1 MTTLKKLISFQSIR
15 KQYLLLAV
23 ILVLVV
29 IIYTALTGLW
39 IESTSSSHFNRGE
52 QRIEVNTVTNQI
64 RRSIVAADNALD
76 LFLLSPNQFT
86 RNAFED
92 ELGQTRAQIDSISNS
107 DWAQQSVIKPVLTG
121 LISTLDELNTSAHQ
135 IMEIRQ
141 TADLMYPAMRMANG
155 DMLVANRMILSEVGQ
170 ALEIYNTI
178 PLRKFKR
185 HQLEVYKELIT
196 VRDRW
201 MRLIN
206 AYRLF
211 LINRMGSLYEAA
223 LQEQLSDVELLYFD
237 FEKGIERLSILDQ
250 KFQLDLEVSIAIDSI
265 QDLSPKWY
273 MGFQKVVAIN
283 NDDQWRADTPLVKN
297 IINPLFR
304 DLYDKLVKIDDALI
318 RRANDDLAKQSDA
331 AKTVSTSLWGMA
343 IFILILSIIS
353 FIVLEVNFIRP
364 IAKVASSLKA
374 EAKGHEV
381 SELPDVKAVE
391 IRDLTDAFIELRQQ
405 VHTRQLALEHI
416 AMHDSLTSLPN
427 RALLMDRLNQAI
439 VSTQRKKRSLALLM
453 LDLDRFKE
461 INDTLGHQTG
471 DALLQQV
478 GVRLRNVLR
487 DSDTVARLGGD
498 EFAVLLSNVN
508 ETNALRIAAAI
519 HEQLEK
525 VYDVYDHSLYVG
537 VSIGVAIFPQ
547 HGETAQSLLQHADVA
562 MYVAKRSNTSI
573 TLYDLEQDEHSLSQL
588 SVLSDLRTAIEK
600 DEFVLEYQPTV
611 TMSDG
616 SLHGAEAL
624 IRWNH
629 PKHGRIMPDHF
640 INAAEQTGLIKRIS
654 NWVMDTAIRDC
665 YRLHQK
671 GHKVNISLNLSVWDI
686 QDPNISLNITQ
697 KLEKWGLP
705 AKYITLE
712 ITERVMMAEP
722 ERARQVLN
730 NLAAMGL
737 HIVID
742 DFGTGFSS
750 LVYLK
755 QLPVS
760 MLKVD
765 KSFVIDMMQDES
777 DAAIVHSI
785 VELAHNL
792 GLQVVAEGVESD
804 QTWSWL
810 KTWNCDFAQGF
821 YISEPLSLDNYVK
834 YLDSYSNTKV
844 FQQS

>member
-1 MTTLKKLISFQSIR
+1 MTSLKKFISLPSIR

-23 ILVLVV
+23 LLVFVV
-29 IIYTALTGLW
+29 GTYTALMGLW
-39 IESTSSSHFNRGE
+39 IKSTNKSHFDRSE
-52 QRIEVNTVTNQI
+52 QRIEVNSLSNQI

-76 LFLLSPNQFT
+76 LFLLDPDQNT
-86 RNAFED
+86 RIAFEE
-92 ELGQTRAQIDSISNS
+92 ELERTRAQLNSLIDS
-107 DWAQQSVIKPVLTG
+107 DWAQHSTINPILMG
-121 LISTLDELNTSAHQ
+121 LVSTLDELKTSAYQ

-155 DMLVANRMILSEVGQ
+155 DMLDANRLIISETGHAIQ
-170 ALEIYNTI
+170 TYNI
-178 PLRKFKR
+178 KQIRKLKKYE
-185 HQLEVYKELIT
+185 LDVYKELSFA
-196 VRDRW
+196 RDSW
-201 MRLIN
+201 LRLIA

-211 LINRMGSLYEAA
+211 LVNRMGSLFEAA
-223 LQEQLSDVELLYFD
+223 LQSQLADVETLYFD
-237 FEKGIERLSILDQ
+237 FEKSADRLSLLDQ
-250 KFQLDLEVSIAIDSI
+250 KYELDIEISAAIESIRE
-265 QDLSPKWY
+265 LSPKWFL
-273 MGFQKVVAIN
+273 GFQKVMAIN
-283 NDDQWRADTPLVKN
+283 SEDQWRADTPVVKN

-318 RRANDDLAKQSDA
+318 RLANEDLSKQSNA
-331 AKTVSTSLWGMA
+331 AETVSTSLWGMA
-343 IFILILSIIS
+343 IFILLLSFIS
-353 FIVLEVNFIRP
+353 FIVLEINFIRP

-391 IRDLTDAFIELRQQ
+391 IRDLTEAFIELRQQ

-519 HEQLEK
+519 HEKLEK

-547 HGETAQSLLQHADVA
+547 HGETSQSLLQHADVA

-600 DEFVLEYQPTV
+600 DEFVLEYQATV
-611 TMSDG
+611 TMSDS

-629 PKHGRIMPDHF
+629 PKHGRIMPDDF

-665 YRLHQK
+665 FRLHQK

-686 QDPNISLNITQ
+686 QDQNISLNITQ

-730 NLAAMGL
+730 NLEAMGL
-737 HIVID
+737 QVVID

-760 MLKVD
+760 MLKID

-810 KTWNCDFAQGF
+810 KTWGCDFAQGF
-821 YISEPLSLDNYVK
+821 YISEPLSLANYEK
-834 YLDSYSNTKV
+834 YLDSYSTNEV
-844 FQQS
+844 FRQS

>member
-1 MTTLKKLISFQSIR
+1 MPALKKFISLRSIR
-15 KQYLLLAV
+15 KQYLLLA
-23 ILVLVV
+23 ILLAIVV
-29 IIYTALTGLW
+29 VTYTALTGLW
-39 IESTSSSHFNRGE
+39 IDSSNQAHFKRGE
-52 QRIEVNTVTNQI
+52 QRIEVSSLTNHI
-64 RRSIVAADNALD
+64 RRSIVAADNTLD
-76 LFLLSPNQFT
+76 LFLLSPDPDRRAVFN
-86 RNAFED
+86 D
-92 ELGQTRAQIDSISNS
+92 EFAKTRAEINNIINS
-107 DWAQQSVIKPVLTG
+107 D
-121 LISTLDELNTSAHQ
+121 LIYHTEIIAILKELIITLDEMKTAANQ

-141 TADLMYPAMRMANG
+141 TANLMYPAMRMANG
-155 DMLVANRMILSEVGQ
+155 DMLEANRSIVTETGQ
-170 ALEIYNTI
+170 ALATFDLKNIRKLKKYN
-178 PLRKFKR
+178 
-185 HQLEVYKELIT
+185 LEVFNELNIA
-196 VRDRW
+196 RDRW
-201 MRLIN
+201 LRVIA

-211 LINRMGSLYEAA
+211 LVNRMGSLFER
-223 LQEQLSDVELLYFD
+223 SLLNQIDDIDYLYAD
-237 FEKGIERLSILDQ
+237 FEKSIDKLSQLNR
-250 KFQLDLEVSIAIDSI
+250 KYELDLEISIAIESI
-265 QDLSPKWY
+265 QELGPRWRR
-273 MGFQKVVAIN
+273 GFQKVLEIN
-283 NDDQWRADTPLVKN
+283 EDGQWRADTPLVKN
-297 IINPLFR
+297 IINPLFS

-318 RRANDDLAKQSDA
+318 HLANHDLVTQSKA

-343 IFILILSIIS
+343 IFILLLSIIS
-353 FIVLEVNFIRP
+353 FIVLEINFIRP

-391 IRDLTDAFIELRQQ
+391 IRDLTEAFIELRQQ

-439 VSTQRKKRSLALLM
+439 MSTQRKKRSLALLM

-573 TLYDLEQDEHSLSQL
+573 TMYDLELDEHSLSQL
-588 SVLSDLRTAIEK
+588 SVLSDLRTAIEN
-600 DEFVLEYQPTV
+600 DEFILEYQPTV
-611 TMSDG
+611 TMSD
-616 SLHGAEAL
+616 SSIHGAEAL

-629 PKHGRIMPDHF
+629 PKHGRIMPDNF

-671 GHKVNISLNLSVWDI
+671 GHQVNISLNLSVWDI
-686 QDPNISLNITQ
+686 QDPNISLSITQ

-730 NLAAMGL
+730 NLESMGL
-737 HIVID
+737 NVVID

-760 MLKVD
+760 MLKID
-765 KSFVIDMMQDES
+765 KSFVIDMMLDES

-810 KTWNCDFAQGF
+810 KTWSCDYAQGF
-821 YISEPLSLDNYVK
+821 YISHPLSLENYEK
-834 YLDSYSNTKV
+834 YLESYSITDV
-844 FQQS
+844 FHQS